1 MENMFYRN
9 EMQNGVSG
17 DGEEDTLSRVLHL
30 SRYIVCASDRL
41 YGLQEERDK
50 DGGFV

>member
-1 MENMFYRN
+1 MENMFYRD
-9 EMQNGVSG
+9 EMQNGISG
-17 DGEEDTLSRVLHL
+17 DGEDTLSRALHL

>member
-9 EMQNGVSG
+9 EMQNGISE
-17 DGEEDTLSRVLHL
+17 DGEDTLARALCL